1 MNEKKEK
8 NKETSLG
15 SELRRV
21 QTIPLNWLSH
31 QLGVEFETARLIQT
45 LVKDFLG
52 RHGEEAENPDSDP
65 ERPIFFHKSG
75 CQCKWCKLE

>member
-1 MNEKKEK
+1 LTEKKK
-8 NKETSLG
+8 KKKGISLG
-15 SELRRV
+15 TELRKV
-21 QTIPLNWLSH
+21 QTIPLTWLSH

-52 RHGEEAENPDSDP
+52 RHGEEAESPSTDL

-75 CQCKWCKLE
+75 CQCKWCKLG